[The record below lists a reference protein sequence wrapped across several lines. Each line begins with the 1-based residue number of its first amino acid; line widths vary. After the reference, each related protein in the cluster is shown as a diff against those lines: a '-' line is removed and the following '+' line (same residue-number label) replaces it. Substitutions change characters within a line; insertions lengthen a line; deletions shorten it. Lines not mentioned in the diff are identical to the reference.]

1 MIMATDKFTQKRKSR
16 IRRAGRVRRKIRGT
30 AERPR
35 LVVFKSLRYVYAQL
49 VDDTARKTITGV
61 SSLKGS
67 LNVSGKGMEQ
77 AKVVGKAI
85 AEKAGEL
92 GIKDVVFDRSGYI
105 YHGIVKALA
114 EAAREAGLK
123 F

>member
-1 MIMATDKFTQKRKSR
+1 
-16 IRRAGRVRRKIRGT
+16 
-30 AERPR
+30 
-35 LVVFKSLRYVYAQL
+35 VFKSLRYVYAQL

-67 LNVSGKGMEQ
+67 LNVAGKGLEQ
-77 AKVVGKAI
+77 ARAVGKAI
-85 AEKAGEL
+85 ASKATEL

-105 YHGIVKALA
+105 YHGKVKALA
-114 EAAREAGLK
+114 EAAREAGLN

>member
-1 MIMATDKFTQKRKSR
+1 MASDEHTLK
-16 IRRAGRVRRKIRGT
+16 RVRRMKRARRVRRRIRGT
-30 AERPR
+30 KERPR

-67 LNVSGKGMEQ
+67 LNVTGKGLEQ
-77 AKVVGKAI
+77 ARAVGKAI
-85 AEKAGEL
+85 ANKAVEL

-105 YHGIVKALA
+105 YHGKVKALA

>member
-1 MIMATDKFTQKRKSR
+1 MATDRFTLKRKSR
-16 IRRAGRVRRKIRGT
+16 IRRAGRVRRKVRGT

-35 LVVFKSLRYVYAQL
+35 LAVFKSLRYVYAQL
-49 VDDTARKTITGV
+49 IDDTARKTIVGV

-67 LNVSGKGMEQ
+67 LNVSGRGMEQ
-77 AKVVGKAI
+77 AKAVGKAI
-85 AEKAGEL
+85 AGKAREL

-105 YHGIVKALA
+105 YHGKVKALA
-114 EAAREAGLK
+114 EAAREEGLN